1 MNLAKKLKTKYTI
14 TQVKDV
20 RNSSGRWIKS
30 KIRLE
35 TEIDGW
41 QACKKENGLWV
52 MAYKMFNHTCPNC
65 GHDTFEI
72 WGPDSD
78 DRKMKIVRCVADR
91 VAGREYCDYNTVLN
105 GFDVPT
111 PDQAIGRWVKVGG
124 KWCVR
129 IVSGTVGDEVIVISK
144 NGPQIKK
151 VKNIKIVQQ
160 QNKGA
165 K

>member
-14 TQVKDV
+14 AQVKGV
-20 RNSSGRWIKS
+20 RNYSGRLIKS

-41 QACKKENGLWV
+41 QACKKEGGLWV
-52 MAYKMFNHTCPNC
+52 MAYKVFNHTCPNC
-65 GHDTFEI
+65 GHNTFEI
-72 WGPDSD
+72 CGPDSD
-78 DRKMKIVRCVADR
+78 DRKMKIVRCIGGKV
-91 VAGREYCDYNTVLN
+91 VGREPCDYSTVLN
-105 GFDVPT
+105 GFDAPT
-111 PDQAIGRWVKVGG
+111 PDQAIGRWVKVSG
-124 KWCVR
+124 KWCVK

-144 NGPQIKK
+144 NGPEIKK
-151 VKNIKIVQQ
+151 VKDIKIVQQ